1 MHHDDA
7 PLSAV
12 RAERNRFVAF
22 AFAAADLLV
31 ELENPGL
38 IRFAAGATESML
50 GRSAGAL
57 NGVTFTDLVMPDD
70 RREWADLIQQ
80 LAPAQ
85 RFEPS
90 HLRLIDAA
98 GRPRP
103 VRISGY
109 RLPDR
114 PDRLYLAITHGG
126 PVVMPRPSAAAGR
139 DQATGLLDKEAF
151 GEAAHRRVM
160 AGRAEG
166 EDINLTLVNMDKL
179 AAVRRHLNEA
189 DGRALMT
196 ELAALLRAK
205 SVDGDLAG
213 RIDEDKFG
221 VLHQAALNLAA
232 LSSEIEALVR
242 DKDTG
247 VRNFAVDTATVVLD
261 AEGMSDEESAQAVL
275 YTLNKF
281 SEEEAGAFSFT
292 KLSEGCSQ
300 MLSETMVW
308 VQRIKRTI
316 NRNSFSMAYQPI
328 VSLADDQVHHYEALL
343 RLPGEVGSPYK
354 FVTMAEQLGS
364 IADLDLA
371 VLRRVTG
378 LLQKVG
384 SERCKPVAVNVSG
397 RSLGTPG
404 FVDAVMETVQRDES
418 LCRTLL
424 IEVTESSKIMD
435 LQTANEALRR
445 VRETGVRI
453 CLDDF
458 GVGAAAFEYLRA
470 LEVDFV
476 KIDGSFVR
484 DMPNSPFSR
493 AFVKS
498 IAALCNE
505 LEIATVAEFVENAAI
520 ATALRDSGVDFAQG
534 YHFGRPS
541 EEMRWAEAPAA
552 PAAATL
558 VSPAHA
564 VAEPA
569 ASRDA

>member
-1 MHHDDA
+1 
-7 PLSAV
+7 
-12 RAERNRFVAF
+12 
-22 AFAAADLLV
+22 
-31 ELENPGL
+31 
-38 IRFAAGATESML
+38 
-50 GRSAGAL
+50 
-57 NGVTFTDLVMPDD
+57 MPDD
-70 RREWADLIQQ
+70 RREWADLLQQ
-80 LAPAQ
+80 LAPA
-85 RFEPS
+85 RRLEPC
-90 HLRLIDAA
+90 HLRLLDSA

-114 PDRLYLAITHGG
+114 PDRLYLAITHGM
-126 PVVMPRPSAAAGR
+126 PTATPRPSIAAGR

-151 GEAAHRRVM
+151 GEAAHRRAA
-160 AGRAEG
+160 AGRAKG

-189 DGRALMT
+189 DGRDLMT

-213 RIDEDKFG
+213 RIDEEKFG
-221 VLHQAALNLAA
+221 VLHRAALNLAA
-232 LSSEIEALVR
+232 LSSEVEALVR
-242 DKDTG
+242 DKDSG
-247 VRNFAVDTATVVLD
+247 VRNFAVDTAAVQLD
-261 AEGMSDEESAQAVL
+261 TEGMSDEESAQAVL

-281 SEEEAGAFSFT
+281 SEKQAGTFSFT
-292 KLSEGCSQ
+292 KLSDGCSQ

-308 VQRIKRTI
+308 MQRIKRTI
-316 NRNSFSMAYQPI
+316 NRNSFSLAYQPI
-328 VSLADDQVHHYEALL
+328 VALADNQVHHYEALL
-343 RLPGEVGSPYK
+343 RLPGETVSPYK
-354 FVTMAEQLGS
+354 FVTLAEQLGS

-378 LLQKVG
+378 LLENVG
-384 SERCKPVAVNVSG
+384 IERCKPLAINVSG

-404 FVDAVMETVQRDES
+404 FVDALMEAVQRDER
-418 LCRTLL
+418 LCRMLL
-424 IEVTESSKIMD
+424 IEVTESSKITD
-435 LQTANEALRR
+435 LQSANEALRR
-445 VRETGVRI
+445 VREVGVRI

-484 DMPNSPFSR
+484 DMPNSPFGR

-520 ATALRDSGVDFAQG
+520 AAALRDSGVTFAQG
-534 YHFGRPS
+534 YYYGRPS
-541 EEMRWAEAPAA
+541 EEMGWAETSAA
-552 PAAATL
+552 PAAAAKVVPL
-558 VSPAHA
+558 AHA

-569 ASRDA
+569 ALRKA